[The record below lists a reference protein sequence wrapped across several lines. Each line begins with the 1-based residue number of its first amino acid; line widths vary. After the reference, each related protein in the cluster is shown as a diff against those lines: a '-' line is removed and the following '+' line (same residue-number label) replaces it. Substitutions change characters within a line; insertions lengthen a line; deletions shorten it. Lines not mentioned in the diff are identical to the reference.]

1 MRAYRLAVGT
11 MATVIA
17 AGSWAAVGSGQQQQ
31 PSISAQLP
39 GAPLSGK
46 GEAVY
51 PAVEGWGPNKDGDNV
66 IMVGYYNRNRDQV
79 IDVPIGPNNR
89 IEPGGPDFGQPTHF
103 EPGRHYGVI
112 GVKVPKDF
120 GNKKLT
126 WTLVSNGQTTT
137 VQLSLNP
144 PYWVDF
150 YKNPSTGN
158 TPPVIRFAPGGPEFS
173 GPPFGIAS
181 TFTATVNQPFE
192 LTAYVSDKPHT
203 YDPEEGLP
211 ASARSQPGAGRGAA
225 AGGAGRGRGAAA
237 APNFDL
243 AGAAPAIGRRN
254 PGEGGPRPDITLQW
268 KLHRGPAP
276 IKVADATIRMNN
288 EGNINKVH
296 EAKTTVTFSAPG
308 EYVLRGQAN
317 DETGDGGG
325 GDLCC
330 WTDALVKVTVK

>member
-1 MRAYRLAVGT
+1 MKAYRVAVVVF
-11 MATVIA
+11 ATVIA
-17 AGSWAAVGSGQQQQ
+17 AGSWVSVGRGQQQI
-31 PSISAQLP
+31 PSISSQLP
-39 GAPLSGK
+39 GAPLSAQ

-79 IDVPIGPNNR
+79 IDIPIGPNNR

-112 GVKVPKDF
+112 GIKVPKDF

-126 WTLVSNGQTTT
+126 WTIVANGHTST

-150 YKNPSTGN
+150 YQNPSTGN
-158 TPPVIRFAPGGPEFS
+158 TPPVVRLAANGPAFS
-173 GPPFGIAS
+173 GPPFGIATS
-181 TFTATVNQPFE
+181 LTATVNQPLE
-192 LTAYVSDKPHT
+192 LKAWVADKPQT

-211 ASARSQPGAGRGAA
+211 AASRTNRP
-225 AGGAGRGRGAAA
+225 AGGAARARGRGAAPA

-243 AGAAPAIGRRN
+243 SGAAQTGPRRGA
-254 PGEGGPRPDITLQW
+254 PGEGGARPDVSLAW

-276 IKVADATIRMNN
+276 IKVADAVIRMDNA
-288 EGNINKVH
+288 GDINKVH
-296 EAKTTVTFSAPG
+296 EAKTMVTFSQPG

-330 WTDALVKVTVK
+330 WTDVLVKVTVR